1 MKFFGK
7 IKDNLNIVK
16 HNIISNH
23 LESIIWLVNILP
35 NRAGFSILKDKIS
48 APFWIIH
55 TTLLLYVY
63 GVGSVVY
70 QIQFAQGAGDFIKSY
85 VNISILVLTANSS
98 YWFVMKRPLL
108 LAVLG
113 QVNLNDKLARATDL
127 LRKKHEKLLSIIKKI
142 LYSFYGFNL
151 LDAFF
156 IYLPHRLDV
165 SNDYYSMT
173 QCYGLEPLTA
183 SPNREIC
190 LAILFTQEL
199 TIMTV
204 VLNYQGL
211 LLLIIAHTSAMY
223 EMLSAEMLAFDVY
236 DESLESQLLVRQ
248 RLPSLIRR
256 HALTLSVI
264 KNIKALYSMPFGV
277 NFGSNAVCICL
288 FFYLPLYEWIT
299 FAPVLIY
306 CFLVFFLYCF
316 LCQKLVNSSE
326 IFVDAIYS
334 CGWEKF
340 ALKEKK
346 MIYVMLLVAHKRIE
360 ILAADIIPVNIYT
373 FAKTLQAIFKFI
385 TVVKF

>member
-1 MKFFGK
+1 
-7 IKDNLNIVK
+7 
-16 HNIISNH
+16 
-23 LESIIWLVNILP
+23 
-35 NRAGFSILKDKIS
+35 
-48 APFWIIH
+48 
-55 TTLLLYVY
+55 
-63 GVGSVVY
+63 
-70 QIQFAQGAGDFIKSY
+70 
-85 VNISILVLTANSS
+85 
-98 YWFVMKRPLL
+98 
-108 LAVLG
+108 
-113 QVNLNDKLARATDL
+113 
-127 LRKKHEKLLSIIKKI
+127 
-142 LYSFYGFNL
+142 
-151 LDAFF
+151 
-156 IYLPHRLDV
+156 
-165 SNDYYSMT
+165 MT

-190 LAILFTQEL
+190 LAILFTQEI

-211 LLLIIAHTSAMY
+211 LLFIIAHTSAMY
-223 EMLSAEMLAFDVY
+223 EMLSAEMLAFDEY
-236 DESLESQLLVRQ
+236 DENLESQILVRQ

-256 HALTLSVI
+256 HALTLSII

-316 LCQKLVNSSE
+316 LCQRLINSSE
-326 IFVDAIYS
+326 MFVDAIYS

-346 MIYVMLLVAHKRIE
+346 MLYVMLLVAHKPIE

-373 FAKTLQAIFKFI
+373 FAKILQAIFKFL